1 MVLDRKPSSPQQPF
15 SESEGKKAN
24 CASAVLHSQLA
35 QERRVLYDSSRV
47 KSERVIRAQC
57 CTLYYPSTVHRQSII
72 YDETRVSASLSLSFF
87 SSLQLAASS
96 HERASERASSD
107 RIYRPRTP
115 KERNQSKESEADNK
129 KRRFIHTHTHV
140 DVVL

>member
-72 YDETRVSASLSLSFF
+72 YDETRVSASLSLSLSFPVCN
-87 SSLQLAASS
+87 SR
-96 HERASERASSD
+96 HRVTSERASSD